1 MPFNP
6 PPPYRRPAAIISE
19 AVRPPVPAR
28 RLPSSTSLPPPDQSQ
43 SVKLSPE
50 DHIEYPYIA
59 FSLERRPATFAASLG
74 GLKDSWYRATS
85 SQLRSQ
91 LDRLQSGGQPREHK
105 VGEPGIIPF
114 GHQIPPASAQRS
126 IHTGNSFNL
135 AARAPEEITR
145 EILKKALLARTSSA
159 NQREV
164 RAGANTKPNNSP
176 TGAPVIRRTIST
188 ESTSSH
194 CQPTP
199 LTTSCSSPSC
209 SPERYVAESPF
220 RTLLEISGEMPTAEF
235 LDRLTN
241 LHVDETPEERRASLN
256 RYGEWMALSPET
268 RMEIAGTSVDP
279 KYCYGA
285 MRVVGE
291 WKWEQSIDAEIK
303 ALLEGKG
310 KGARLEDS
318 DHEESDG
325 DEWVSVDEA
334 GAEEAEERGCAR
346 DNDVASWTSTESDIE
361 AGSEAAVSNS
371 AAASQHRDD
380 RWAER
385 QSFSKAWVH

>member
-1 MPFNP
+1 
-6 PPPYRRPAAIISE
+6 
-19 AVRPPVPAR
+19 
-28 RLPSSTSLPPPDQSQ
+28 
-43 SVKLSPE
+43 
-50 DHIEYPYIA
+50 
-59 FSLERRPATFAASLG
+59 
-74 GLKDSWYRATS
+74 
-85 SQLRSQ
+85 
-91 LDRLQSGGQPREHK
+91 
-105 VGEPGIIPF
+105 
-114 GHQIPPASAQRS
+114 
-126 IHTGNSFNL
+126 
-135 AARAPEEITR
+135 
-145 EILKKALLARTSSA
+145 
-159 NQREV
+159 
-164 RAGANTKPNNSP
+164 
-176 TGAPVIRRTIST
+176 
-188 ESTSSH
+188 
-194 CQPTP
+194 
-199 LTTSCSSPSC
+199 
-209 SPERYVAESPF
+209 VAESPF

-318 DHEESDG
+318 DHEESDR

-346 DNDVASWTSTESDIE
+346 DNDVASWTSTESGIE